1 MSLELI
7 LKITQIL
14 TPVLIFIFGFLF
26 LRSIESTK
34 NQIERQ
40 SHFTKKWAD
49 EFFGTCDEFMKNVPI
64 YFRL

>member
-26 LRSIESTK
+26 LRSIEAQKTK
-34 NQIERQ
+34 LKGNRTLQRNGLM
-40 SHFTKKWAD
+40 SFSVRV
-49 EFFGTCDEFMKNVPI
+49 MNS
-64 YFRL
+64 